1 MVKQK
6 KIADKFCMLYFACCI
21 LLFTSCK
28 VNYSMSGA
36 SIAPD
41 IKTFYVKYFQKTAA
55 LGPSLL
61 SQEFSEK
68 LKDKFL
74 SQTNLKLSDKDPDLV
89 FEGSI
94 TNYAVTPL
102 AIQADETAS
111 KNRLTITVSVKFT
124 NIKNDKQNFESSF
137 SRFADY
143 DSNLSLSAVEND
155 LIREINEQL
164 TEDIFNKSFINW

>member
-1 MVKQK
+1 
-6 KIADKFCMLYFACCI
+6 
-21 LLFTSCK
+21 
-28 VNYSMSGA
+28 MSGA

-41 IKTFYVKYFQKTAA
+41 VRTFHIKYFQKTAA
-55 LGPSLL
+55 LGPSFL

-124 NIKNDKQNFESSF
+124 NIKNDKQNFDSSF

-143 DSNLSLSAVEND
+143 DSNLSLSAVENN

-164 TEDIFNKSFINW
+164 TEDVFNKSFINW

>member
-1 MVKQK
+1 MKRLIIFIIPYSIFL
-6 KIADKFCMLYFACCI
+6 IA
-21 LLFTSCK
+21 SCK

-41 IKTFYVKYFQKTAA
+41 VRTFHIKYFQKTAA
-55 LGPSLL
+55 LGPSFL

-124 NIKNDKQNFESSF
+124 NIKNDKQNFDSSF

-143 DSNLSLSAVEND
+143 DSNLSLSAVENN

-164 TEDIFNKSFINW
+164 TEDVFNKSFINW

>member
-1 MVKQK
+1 M
-6 KIADKFCMLYFACCI
+6 
-21 LLFTSCK
+21 T
-28 VNYSMSGA
+28 GA

-41 IKTFYVKYFQKTAA
+41 IKTFQVKYFQKTAP

-61 SQEFSEK
+61 SQAFTEK

-74 SQTNLKLSDKDPDLV
+74 TQTNLKLSELDPDLV
-89 FEGSI
+89 FEGTI
-94 TNYAVTPL
+94 TNYAITPL

-111 KNRLTITVSVKFT
+111 KNRLTIAVTVKFT
-124 NIKNDKQNFESSF
+124 NIKNEKQNFESSF

-143 DSNLSLSAVEND
+143 NSSLSLSAVEND